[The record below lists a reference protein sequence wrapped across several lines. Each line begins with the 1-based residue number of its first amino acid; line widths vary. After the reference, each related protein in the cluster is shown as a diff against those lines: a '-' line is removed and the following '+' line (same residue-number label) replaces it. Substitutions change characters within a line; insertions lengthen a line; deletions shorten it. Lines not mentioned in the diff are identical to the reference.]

1 MKIKKLKVLF
11 LLPIVFL
18 MTSSQKTDPDYF
30 EISKNLKLVAS
41 VYEKINNYYVDEIL
55 PGRVM
60 KKGIDAMLKSL
71 DPYTVYISEA
81 QIEDFRFTT
90 TGEYGGIGASIK
102 KRNNKTLISELY
114 ENSPAEKSGLIP
126 GDEIKTID
134 EIEISNKTLEEI
146 GSLLKGPAESI
157 INLKIIRNNQ
167 LLEKLVKREKIQIP
181 AVNFYKKINP
191 STGIIKLTSF
201 TNTAS
206 VEFKKALSSLQDDKI
221 KNLIIDLRANG
232 GGLLNEAVKIV
243 NFFIPKGQEVVS
255 TKSRIKEMNRSYTTQ
270 ALPIAQDLSLVV
282 LVDEY
287 SASASEIVAG
297 SLQDLDKA
305 IVIGNTSFGKGL
317 VQQTKPVSFGGQIKL
332 TVAKYYT
339 PSGRCIQKLDYSTVQ
354 GSSKKIEDSLV
365 KKFKTKNG
373 RTVYDS
379 RGIEPDIKIEPQYFS
394 AVTQNLLVKDVIF
407 DFVNEN
413 INYYKKDSLL
423 PDSFVMSDT
432 AYSTF
437 MTYAIN
443 KKMDYQTE
451 SSQQLKEFVKIA
463 KKEKY
468 VEENEEVFK
477 LLESIFKIDL
487 SKDLKK
493 HDKEIRFFLENE
505 IISRKHFQK
514 GRMEASIKEDP
525 YVKQAIGVF
534 KNTTKDKQILGINEL
549 LKSTTHSKVYDF
561 FNS

>member
-1 MKIKKLKVLF
+1 MKFKKLKVLF
-11 LLPIVFL
+11 LLPLVLLI
-18 MTSSQKTDPDYF
+18 TSSQKTDPDYF

-102 KRNNKTLISELY
+102 KRDKKTVVSELY
-114 ENSPAEKSGLIP
+114 ENSPAEKGGLIP
-126 GDEIKTID
+126 GDEIYTID
-134 EIEISNKTLEEI
+134 GIEISNKTLEEI

-157 INLKIIRNNQ
+157 IKIEIKRKAQ
-167 LLEKLVKREKIQIP
+167 TLEKLVKREKIQIP

-191 STGIIKLTSF
+191 TTGIIKLTSF

-206 VEFKKALSSLQDDKI
+206 NEFKKALSSLQKESI
-221 KNLIIDLRANG
+221 NNLIIDLRANG

-255 TKSRIKEMNRSYTTQ
+255 TKSRIKEMNRSYKTK
-270 ALPIAQDLSLVV
+270 AVPIAQELSLVV

-379 RGIEPDIKIEPQYFS
+379 RGVEPDIKIEPQYFS
-394 AVTQNLLVKDVIF
+394 AITQNLLVKDVIF

-413 INYYKKDSLL
+413 INYYKKDSLF
-423 PDSFVMSDT
+423 PQSFDLSDT
-432 AYSTF
+432 TYSTF
-437 MTYAIN
+437 MSYALN
-443 KKMDYQTE
+443 KKIDYQTE
-451 SSQQLKEFVKIA
+451 SSQQLKEFKKTA
-463 KKEKY
+463 QKEKY
-468 VEENEEVFK
+468 VAENEEVFK
-477 LLESIFKIDL
+477 LLDSIFKVDL
-487 SKDLKK
+487 SKDLIKHKK
-493 HDKEIRFFLENE
+493 EVKFFLENE
-505 IISRKHFQK
+505 FISRKHFQK
-514 GRMEASIKEDP
+514 GRMEAAIKKDP
-525 YVKQAIGVF
+525 YVEQALGVF
-534 KNTTKDKQILGINEL
+534 QNTTKYNQILGI
-549 LKSTTHSKVYDF
+549 K
-561 FNS
+561 

>member
-1 MKIKKLKVLF
+1 MKFKKLKVLF
-11 LLPIVFL
+11 LLPLVLLI
-18 MTSSQKTDPDYF
+18 TSSQKTDPDYF

-102 KRNNKTLISELY
+102 KRDKKTVVSELY
-114 ENSPAEKSGLIP
+114 ENSPAEKGGLIP
-126 GDEIKTID
+126 GDEIYTID
-134 EIEISNKTLEEI
+134 GIEISNKTLEEI

-157 INLKIIRNNQ
+157 IKIEIKRKAQ
-167 LLEKLVKREKIQIP
+167 TLEKLVKREKIQIP

-191 STGIIKLTSF
+191 TTGIIKLTSF

-206 VEFKKALSSLQDDKI
+206 NEFKKALSSLQKESI
-221 KNLIIDLRANG
+221 NNLIIDLRANG

-255 TKSRIKEMNRSYTTQ
+255 TKSRIKEMNRSYKTK
-270 ALPIAQDLSLVV
+270 AVPIAQELSLVV

-379 RGIEPDIKIEPQYFS
+379 RGVEPDIKIEPQYFS
-394 AVTQNLLVKDVIF
+394 AITQNLLVKDVIF

-413 INYYKKDSLL
+413 INYYKKDSLF
-423 PDSFVMSDT
+423 PQSFDLSDT
-432 AYSTF
+432 TYSTF
-437 MTYAIN
+437 MSYALN
-443 KKMDYQTE
+443 KKIDYQTE
-451 SSQQLKEFVKIA
+451 SSQQLKEFKKTA
-463 KKEKY
+463 QKEKY
-468 VEENEEVFK
+468 VAENEEVFK
-477 LLESIFKIDL
+477 LLDSIFKVDL
-487 SKDLKK
+487 SKDLIKHKK
-493 HDKEIRFFLENE
+493 EVKFFLENE
-505 IISRKHFQK
+505 FISRKHFQK
-514 GRMEASIKEDP
+514 GRMEAAIKKDP
-525 YVKQAIGVF
+525 YVEQALGIF
-534 KNTTKDKQILGINEL
+534 QNTTKYNQILGI
-549 LKSTTHSKVYDF
+549 K
-561 FNS
+561 

>member
-1 MKIKKLKVLF
+1 MKIKKLKALV

-18 MTSSQKTDPDYF
+18 ITSSKKTDPDYF

-81 QIEDFRFTT
+81 QIEDFRFAT

-114 ENSPAEKSGLIP
+114 ENSPAEKNGLLP

-134 EIEISNKTLEEI
+134 EIEISSKTIEEI
-146 GSLLKGPAESI
+146 GSLLKGPAESTI
-157 INLKIIRNNQ
+157 TLKINRNNQ
-167 LLEKLVKREKIQIP
+167 LLEKPVKREKIQIP

-206 VEFKKALSSLQDDKI
+206 AEFKKALSLLQEDNI

-270 ALPIAQDLSLVV
+270 ALPIAQELSLVV

-379 RGIEPDIKIEPQYFS
+379 RGIEPDIKIEPQYFN

-413 INYYKKDSLL
+413 INYYKKDSLF
-423 PDSFVMSDT
+423 PDSFLISDT

-437 MTYAIN
+437 MSYAIN

-451 SSQQLKEFVKIA
+451 SSQQLKEFVKTA

-468 VEENEEVFK
+468 IDENEEVFK
-477 LLESIFKIDL
+477 LLDSIFKVDL

-493 HDKEIRFFLENE
+493 HNKEIKFFLENE
-505 IISRKHFQK
+505 FISRKHFQK

-525 YVKQAIGVF
+525 YVKQAIDVF
-534 KNTTKDKQILGINEL
+534 KNTTKYNQILGIN
-549 LKSTTHSKVYDF
+549 
-561 FNS
+561 

>member
-18 MTSSQKTDPDYF
+18 MTSSQKTDPNYF

-41 VYEKINNYYVDEIL
+41 IYEKINNYYVDEIL

-81 QIEDFRFTT
+81 QIEDFRFAT

-102 KRNNKTLISELY
+102 KTNNKTLISELY
-114 ENSPAEKSGLIP
+114 ENSPAFKSGLVL

-134 EIEISNKTLEEI
+134 EIEISNKTIEEI
-146 GSLLKGPAESI
+146 GSLLKGPAESTI
-157 INLKIIRNNQ
+157 KLEIKRANQ
-167 LLEKLVKREKIQIP
+167 ILEKLVKREKIQIP
-181 AVNFYKKINP
+181 AVNFYKKITP
-191 STGIIKLTSF
+191 QTGIIKLTSF

-206 VEFKKALSSLQDDKI
+206 VEFKKALSILQKDKI
-221 KNLIIDLRANG
+221 KNLIIDLRSNG
-232 GGLLNEAVKIV
+232 GGLLNEAVRIV

-270 ALPIAQDLSLVV
+270 AQPIAQELSLVV

-332 TVAKYYT
+332 TVAKYYI

-379 RGIEPDIKIEPQYFS
+379 RGVEPDIIIEPQYFS
-394 AVTQNLLVKDVIF
+394 AITQNLLVKDVIF

-413 INYYKKDSLL
+413 INYYKKDSLFPESYEL
-423 PDSFVMSDT
+423 PDTTYSAFMRFVLN
-432 AYSTF
+432 
-437 MTYAIN
+437 I
-443 KKMDYQTE
+443 KMDYQTE

-468 VEENEEVFK
+468 IEENEEVFK
-477 LLESIFKIDL
+477 LLDSIFKVNI

-493 HDKEIRFFLENE
+493 NDKEIKFFLENE
-505 IISRKHFQK
+505 LISRKHFQK

-525 YVKQAIGVF
+525 YVEQAMEVF
-534 KNTTKDKQILGINEL
+534 KNTTKYNQILGIN
-549 LKSTTHSKVYDF
+549 
-561 FNS
+561 

>member
-11 LLPIVFL
+11 LLPIAL
-18 MTSSQKTDPDYF
+18 LITSSKKTDPDYF

-81 QIEDFRFTT
+81 QIEDFRFAT

-114 ENSPAEKSGLIP
+114 ENSPAEKSGLLP

-134 EIEISNKTLEEI
+134 EIEVNNKTLEEI

-157 INLKIIRNNQ
+157 INLKINRNNQ
-167 LLEKLVKREKIQIP
+167 LFEKPVKREKIQIP
-181 AVNFYKKINP
+181 AVNFYKKIN
-191 STGIIKLTSF
+191 SNTGIIKLTSF

-206 VEFKKALSSLQDDKI
+206 AEFKKALSSLQQEKI
-221 KNLIIDLRANG
+221 ENLVIDLRANG

-270 ALPIAQDLSLVV
+270 SLPIAQELSLAV

-379 RGIEPDIKIEPQYFS
+379 RGIEPDIKIEPQYFN

-407 DFVNEN
+407 DFVNDN
-413 INYYKKDSLL
+413 INYYKKDSLF
-423 PDSFVMSDT
+423 PESFVLSDT

-437 MTYAIN
+437 MRYALN

-451 SSQQLKEFVKIA
+451 SSQQLEKFVKIA

-468 VEENEEVFK
+468 VEENEGVFRV
-477 LLESIFKIDL
+477 LDSIFKVDL

-493 HDKEIRFFLENE
+493 HNKEIKFFLENE
-505 IISRKHFQK
+505 FISRKHFQK

-525 YVKQAIGVF
+525 YVKQAIEVF
-534 KNTTKDKQILGINEL
+534 KNTAKYNQILGIN
-549 LKSTTHSKVYDF
+549 
-561 FNS
+561 

>member
-1 MKIKKLKVLF
+1 MKIKKLKVLL

-167 LLEKLVKREKIQIP
+167 PLEKLVKREKIQIP
-181 AVNFYKKINP
+181 AVNFYKKIN
-191 STGIIKLTSF
+191 SNTGIIKLTSF

-206 VEFKKALSSLQDDKI
+206 AEFKKALSSLQQEKI
-221 KNLIIDLRANG
+221 ENLIIDLRANG

-413 INYYKKDSLL
+413 INYYKKDSLH

-468 VEENEEVFK
+468 VEENEGVFK
-477 LLESIFKIDL
+477 LLDSIFKVDL
-487 SKDLKK
+487 SNDLKK
-493 HDKEIRFFLENE
+493 HDKEIKFFLENE
-505 IISRKHFQK
+505 FISRKHFQK

-525 YVKQAIGVF
+525 YVKQSIDVF
-534 KNTTKDKQILGINEL
+534 KNSTKYNQILGIN
-549 LKSTTHSKVYDF
+549 
-561 FNS
+561 

>member
-1 MKIKKLKVLF
+1 MKIKKLKILF
-11 LLPIVFL
+11 LIMIGFL
-18 MTSSQKTDPDYF
+18 MNSSQKTDPDYF

-41 VYEKINNYYVDEIL
+41 VYEKINNYYVDEVL

-114 ENSPAEKSGLIP
+114 ENSPAEKSGLVP

-134 EIEISNKTLEEI
+134 GIDAGNKTLEEI

-157 INLKIIRNNQ
+157 IKLEIKRVNQ
-167 LLEKLVKREKIQIP
+167 TLEKLVKREKIQIP
-181 AVNFYKKINP
+181 AVNFYKKITP
-191 STGIIKLTSF
+191 QTGIIKLTSF

-206 VEFKKALSSLQDDKI
+206 VEFKKALSILQKDKI
-221 KNLIIDLRANG
+221 KNLIIDLRSNG

-270 ALPIAQDLSLVV
+270 AMPIAKELYLVV
-282 LVDEY
+282 LVDEH

-305 IVIGNTSFGKGL
+305 IIIGNTSFGKGL

-379 RGIEPDIKIEPQYFS
+379 RGVEPDIKIEPQYFS
-394 AVTQNLLVKDVIF
+394 AVTQNLLVNGVIF

-413 INYYKKDSLL
+413 INYFKNDSLT
-423 PDSFVMSDT
+423 PDSFELPDT
-432 AYSTF
+432 TYSTF
-437 MTYAIN
+437 MNYALN
-443 KKMDYQTE
+443 KKIDYQTK
-451 SSQQLKEFVKIA
+451 SSQQLKEFVQIA

-468 VEENEEVFK
+468 VAENKEVFK
-477 LLESIFKIDL
+477 LLDSIFKVDL

-493 HDKEIRFFLENE
+493 HDEEIKFFLENE
-505 IISRKHFQK
+505 FISRKHFQK

-525 YVKQAIGVF
+525 YLEQALEVL
-534 KNTTKDKQILGINEL
+534 KNPTKYNQILGIN
-549 LKSTTHSKVYDF
+549 
-561 FNS
+561 

>member
-11 LLPIVFL
+11 LLPIAL
-18 MTSSQKTDPDYF
+18 LITSSKKTDPDYF
-30 EISKNLKLVAS
+30 EISKNLKLVSS

-81 QIEDFRFTT
+81 QIEDFRFAT

-157 INLKIIRNNQ
+157 INLKINRNNQ
-167 LLEKLVKREKIQIP
+167 LFEKPVKREKIQIP
-181 AVNFYKKINP
+181 AVNFYKKIN
-191 STGIIKLTSF
+191 SNTGIIKLTSF

-206 VEFKKALSSLQDDKI
+206 AEFKKALSSLQQEKI
-221 KNLIIDLRANG
+221 ENLVIDLRANG

-270 ALPIAQDLSLVV
+270 SLPIAQQLSLAV

-379 RGIEPDIKIEPQYFS
+379 RGIEPDIKIEPQYFN

-407 DFVNEN
+407 DFVNDN
-413 INYYKKDSLL
+413 INYYKKDSLF
-423 PDSFVMSDT
+423 PESFVLSDT

-437 MTYAIN
+437 MRYALN

-451 SSQQLKEFVKIA
+451 SSQQLEKFVKIA

-468 VEENEEVFK
+468 VEENEGVFRV
-477 LLESIFKIDL
+477 LDSIFKVDL

-493 HDKEIRFFLENE
+493 HNKEIKFFLENE
-505 IISRKHFQK
+505 FISRKHFQK

-525 YVKQAIGVF
+525 YVKQAIEVF
-534 KNTTKDKQILGINEL
+534 KNTAKYNQILGIN
-549 LKSTTHSKVYDF
+549 
-561 FNS
+561 

>member
-11 LLPIVFL
+11 LLPIVIL

-157 INLKIIRNNQ
+157 INLKINRNNQ
-167 LLEKLVKREKIQIP
+167 PLEKLVKREKIQIP

-206 VEFKKALSSLQDDKI
+206 VEFKKALSSLQEDKI
-221 KNLIIDLRANG
+221 ENLIIDLRANG

-270 ALPIAQDLSLVV
+270 ALPIAQDLSLAV

-379 RGIEPDIKIEPQYFS
+379 RGIEPDIKIEPQYFN

-407 DFVNEN
+407 DFVNDN
-413 INYYKKDSLL
+413 INYYKKDSLF
-423 PDSFVMSDT
+423 PESFVMSDT

-437 MTYAIN
+437 MTYAVN

-468 VEENEEVFK
+468 VEENEGVFK
-477 LLESIFKIDL
+477 LLDSIFKVDL

-493 HDKEIRFFLENE
+493 HDKEIKFFLENE
-505 IISRKHFQK
+505 FISRKHFQK
-514 GRMEASIKEDP
+514 GRMESSVKQDP
-525 YVKQAIGVF
+525 YIEQAISVF
-534 KNTTKDKQILGINEL
+534 KNTIKYNQILGIN
-549 LKSTTHSKVYDF
+549 
-561 FNS
+561 

>member
-1 MKIKKLKVLF
+1 MKIKNIKVLF

-18 MTSSQKTDPDYF
+18 MNSSQKKDPDYF

-134 EIEISNKTLEEI
+134 EIDISNKTIEEI
-146 GSLLKGPAESI
+146 GSLLKGPAESVI
-157 INLKIIRNNQ
+157 TLKINRKNQ
-167 LLEKLVKREKIQIP
+167 PLEKLIKREKIQIP
-181 AVNFYKKINP
+181 ALNFYKKINP
-191 STGIIKLTSF
+191 NTGIIKLTSF

-206 VEFKKALSSLQDDKI
+206 VEFKKALSSLQKENI
-221 KNLIIDLRANG
+221 KNLIIDLRSNG

-255 TKSRIKEMNRSYTTQ
+255 TKSRIKEMNRSYITQ
-270 ALPIAQDLSLVV
+270 AMPIAQELSLVV

-365 KKFKTKNG
+365 KKYKTKNG

-394 AVTQNLLVKDVIF
+394 AVTQNLLLKDVIF
-407 DFVNEN
+407 DFVNDN
-413 INYYKKDSLL
+413 IIYYKKDSLFPESFEL
-423 PDSFVMSDT
+423 PDT
-432 AYSTF
+432 TYSAF
-437 MTYAIN
+437 MRYALN

-525 YVKQAIGVF
+525 YVEQAVEIF
-534 KNTTKDKQILGINEL
+534 QNTTKYNQILGIN
-549 LKSTTHSKVYDF
+549 
-561 FNS
+561 

>member
-1 MKIKKLKVLF
+1 MNFKKLKA
-11 LLPIVFL
+11 LLLVPVILL

-81 QIEDFRFTT
+81 QIEDFRFAT

-102 KRNNKTLISELY
+102 KRDKKTIVSELY
-114 ENSPAEKSGLIP
+114 ENSPAEKCGLIP

-134 EIEISNKTLEEI
+134 GIEISNKNLEEI
-146 GSLLKGPAESI
+146 GSLLKGPAESTI
-157 INLKIIRNNQ
+157 TLRINRNNQ
-167 LLEKLVKREKIQIP
+167 PLEKLVKREKIQIP
-181 AVNFYKKINP
+181 AVNFYKKIN
-191 STGIIKLTSF
+191 SNTGIIKLTSF

-206 VEFKKALSSLQDDKI
+206 AEFKKALSSLQKDKI
-221 KNLIIDLRANG
+221 ENLIIDLRSNG

-270 ALPIAQDLSLVV
+270 ALPIAQDLSLAV

-379 RGIEPDIKIEPQYFS
+379 RGVEPDIKTEPEFFS
-394 AVTQNLLVKDVIF
+394 AVTQTLLIDEVIF
-407 DFVNEN
+407 DFVNKN
-413 INYYKKDSLL
+413 IDYYKKDSLFPVLFSL
-423 PDSFVMSDT
+423 PDT
-432 AYSTF
+432 AYESF
-437 MTYAIN
+437 ASYALN
-443 KKMDYQTE
+443 KKIDYQTE
-451 SSQQLKEFVKIA
+451 SSLQLKEFVKTA
-463 KKEKY
+463 TKEKY
-468 VEENEEVFK
+468 VEENQEIFI
-477 LLESIFKIDL
+477 LLESIFKVNL

-493 HDKEIRFFLENE
+493 HESEIKFFLENE
-505 IISRKHFQK
+505 FISRKHFQK
-514 GRMEASIKEDP
+514 GRMEASIKKDP
-525 YVKQAIGVF
+525 YVKQALEVF
-534 KNTTKDKQILGINEL
+534 QDTTKYNQILGIN
-549 LKSTTHSKVYDF
+549 
-561 FNS
+561 

>member
-1 MKIKKLKVLF
+1 MKFKKLKA
-11 LLPIVFL
+11 LLLVPVILL

-81 QIEDFRFTT
+81 QIEDFRFAT

-102 KRNNKTLISELY
+102 KIDKKTIVSELY
-114 ENSPAEKSGLIP
+114 ENSPAEKCGLIP

-134 EIEISNKTLEEI
+134 GIEISNKNLEEI
-146 GSLLKGPAESI
+146 GSLLKGPAESTI
-157 INLKIIRNNQ
+157 TLRINRNNQ
-167 LLEKLVKREKIQIP
+167 PLEKLVKREKIQIP
-181 AVNFYKKINP
+181 AVNFYKKIN
-191 STGIIKLTSF
+191 SNTGIIKLTSF

-206 VEFKKALSSLQDDKI
+206 AEFKKALSSLQKDKI
-221 KNLIIDLRANG
+221 ENLIIDLRSNG

-270 ALPIAQDLSLVV
+270 ALPIAQDLSLAV

-379 RGIEPDIKIEPQYFS
+379 RGVEPDIKTDPEFFS
-394 AVTQNLLVKDVIF
+394 AVTQTLLINEVIF
-407 DFVNEN
+407 DFVNKN
-413 INYYKKDSLL
+413 IDYYKKDSLFPVLFSL
-423 PDSFVMSDT
+423 PDT
-432 AYSTF
+432 AYESF
-437 MTYAIN
+437 AGYALN
-443 KKMDYQTE
+443 KKIDYQTE
-451 SSQQLKEFVKIA
+451 SSLQLKEFVKTA
-463 KKEKY
+463 TKEKY
-468 VEENEEVFK
+468 VEENQEIFI
-477 LLESIFKIDL
+477 LLDSIFKVNL

-493 HDKEIRFFLENE
+493 HESEIKFFLENE
-505 IISRKHFQK
+505 FISRKHFQK
-514 GRMEASIKEDP
+514 GRMEASIKKDP
-525 YVKQAIGVF
+525 YVKQALEVF
-534 KNTTKDKQILGINEL
+534 QDTTKYNQILGIN
-549 LKSTTHSKVYDF
+549 
-561 FNS
+561 

>member
-11 LLPIVFL
+11 LLPIAFL
-18 MTSSQKTDPDYF
+18 ITSSKKTDPDYF

-114 ENSPAEKSGLIP
+114 ENSPAEKSGLLP
-126 GDEIKTID
+126 GDEIKAID
-134 EIEISNKTLEEI
+134 EIEINSKTLEEI

-157 INLKIIRNNQ
+157 ITLKINRNNQ
-167 LLEKLVKREKIQIP
+167 LLEKPVKREKIQIP

-270 ALPIAQDLSLVV
+270 ALPIAQELSLAV
-282 LVDEY
+282 LVDEF

-379 RGIEPDIKIEPQYFS
+379 RGVEPDIKIEPQYFN

-413 INYYKKDSLL
+413 INYYKKDSLF
-423 PDSFVMSDT
+423 PESFVMSDT
-432 AYSTF
+432 AYSAF
-437 MTYAIN
+437 MSYAIN

-468 VEENEEVFK
+468 VEENEGVFR
-477 LLESIFKIDL
+477 LLDSIFKVDL

-493 HDKEIRFFLENE
+493 HDKEIKFFLENE
-505 IISRKHFQK
+505 FISRKHFQK
-514 GRMEASIKEDP
+514 GRMEASIKQDP
-525 YVKQAIGVF
+525 YVKQAIDVF
-534 KNTTKDKQILGINEL
+534 KNTTKYNQILGIN
-549 LKSTTHSKVYDF
+549 
-561 FNS
+561 

>member
-18 MTSSQKTDPDYF
+18 MTSSQKTDPNYF

-41 VYEKINNYYVDEIL
+41 IYEKINNYYVDEIL

-81 QIEDFRFTT
+81 QIEDFRFAT

-102 KRNNKTLISELY
+102 KTNNKTLISELY
-114 ENSPAEKSGLIP
+114 ENSPAFKSGLVP
-126 GDEIKTID
+126 GDEIQTID
-134 EIEISNKTLEEI
+134 GVEVDNKTLEAI
-146 GSLLKGPAESI
+146 GSLLKGPAESTI
-157 INLKIIRNNQ
+157 KLEIKRANQ
-167 LLEKLVKREKIQIP
+167 ILEKLVKREKIQIP
-181 AVNFYKKINP
+181 AVNFYKKITP
-191 STGIIKLTSF
+191 QTGIIKLTSF

-206 VEFKKALSSLQDDKI
+206 VEFKKALSILQKDKI
-221 KNLIIDLRANG
+221 KNLIIDLRSNG
-232 GGLLNEAVKIV
+232 GGLLNEAVRIV

-270 ALPIAQDLSLVV
+270 TIPIAEELSLVV
-282 LVDEY
+282 LVDES

-317 VQQTKPVSFGGQIKL
+317 VQQTKPVSFGGQVKL

-379 RGIEPDIKIEPQYFS
+379 RGVEPDIKIEPQYFS
-394 AVTQNLLVKDVIF
+394 AITQNLLLKDVIF
-407 DFVNEN
+407 DFVNDN
-413 INYYKKDSLL
+413 INYYKKDSLFPESFEL
-423 PDSFVMSDT
+423 PDST
-432 AYSTF
+432 YSAF
-437 MTYAIN
+437 MRYALN

-451 SSQQLKEFVKIA
+451 SSQQLKEFVKTA

-468 VEENEEVFK
+468 VEENEKVFK
-477 LLESIFKIDL
+477 LLDSIFKVDL

-493 HDKEIRFFLENE
+493 HNKEIKFFLENE

-525 YVKQAIGVF
+525 YVKQAIDVL
-534 KNTTKDKQILGINEL
+534 KNATKYNQILGIN
-549 LKSTTHSKVYDF
+549 
-561 FNS
+561 

>member
-1 MKIKKLKVLF
+1 MKFKKLKVLF
-11 LLPIVFL
+11 LLPIVL
-18 MTSSQKTDPDYF
+18 LITSSQKTDPDYF

-102 KRNNKTLISELY
+102 KRDKKTVVSELY
-114 ENSPAEKSGLIP
+114 ENSPAEKSGLIL
-126 GDEIKTID
+126 GDEIYTID
-134 EIEISNKTLEEI
+134 GIEISNKTLEEI

-157 INLKIIRNNQ
+157 IKIEIKRKAQ
-167 LLEKLVKREKIQIP
+167 TLEKLVKREKIQIP

-191 STGIIKLTSF
+191 TTGIIKLTSF

-206 VEFKKALSSLQDDKI
+206 NEFKKALSYLQKENI
-221 KNLIIDLRANG
+221 NNLIIDLRSNG

-270 ALPIAQDLSLVV
+270 AMPIAQELSLVV

-379 RGIEPDIKIEPQYFS
+379 RGVEPDIKKEPQYFS
-394 AVTQNLLVKDVIF
+394 AITQNLLVKDVIF

-423 PDSFVMSDT
+423 PQYFDLPDT
-432 AYSTF
+432 TYSTF
-437 MTYAIN
+437 MSYALN
-443 KKMDYQTE
+443 KKIDYQTE
-451 SSQQLKEFVKIA
+451 SSQQLKEFKKTA
-463 KKEKY
+463 QKEKY
-468 VEENEEVFK
+468 VAENEEVFK
-477 LLESIFKIDL
+477 ILDSVFKVDL
-487 SKDLKK
+487 SKDLIKHKK
-493 HDKEIRFFLENE
+493 EVKFFLENE
-505 IISRKHFQK
+505 FISRKHFQN
-514 GRMEASIKEDP
+514 GRIEAAIKKDP
-525 YVKQAIGVF
+525 YVEQALDIF
-534 KNTTKDKQILGINEL
+534 QNTTKYNQILGI
-549 LKSTTHSKVYDF
+549 K
-561 FNS
+561 

>member
-1 MKIKKLKVLF
+1 MKFKKLKVLF
-11 LLPIVFL
+11 LLPLVLLIN
-18 MTSSQKTDPDYF
+18 SSQKTDPDYF

-102 KRNNKTLISELY
+102 KRDKKTVVSELY

-126 GDEIKTID
+126 GDEIYTID
-134 EIEISNKTLEEI
+134 GIEISNKTLEEI

-157 INLKIIRNNQ
+157 IKIEIKRKAQ
-167 LLEKLVKREKIQIP
+167 TLEKLVKREKIQIP

-191 STGIIKLTSF
+191 TTGIIKLTSF

-206 VEFKKALSSLQDDKI
+206 NEFKKALSSLQKENI
-221 KNLIIDLRANG
+221 NNLIIDLRANG

-255 TKSRIKEMNRSYTTQ
+255 TKSRIKEMNRSYKTK
-270 ALPIAQDLSLVV
+270 AVPIAQELSLVV

-379 RGIEPDIKIEPQYFS
+379 RGVEPDIKIEPQYFS
-394 AVTQNLLVKDVIF
+394 AITQNLLIKDVIF

-413 INYYKKDSLL
+413 INYYKKDSLF
-423 PDSFVMSDT
+423 PQSFDLSDT
-432 AYSTF
+432 TYSTF
-437 MTYAIN
+437 MSYALN
-443 KKMDYQTE
+443 KKIDYQTE
-451 SSQQLKEFVKIA
+451 SSQQLKEFKKTA
-463 KKEKY
+463 QKEKY
-468 VEENEEVFK
+468 VAENEEVFK
-477 LLESIFKIDL
+477 LLDSIFKVDL
-487 SKDLKK
+487 SKDLIKHKK
-493 HDKEIRFFLENE
+493 EVKFFLENE
-505 IISRKHFQK
+505 FISRKHFQK
-514 GRMEASIKEDP
+514 GRMEAAIKKDP
-525 YVKQAIGVF
+525 YVEQALGVF
-534 KNTTKDKQILGINEL
+534 QNTTKYNQILGI
-549 LKSTTHSKVYDF
+549 K
-561 FNS
+561 